1 MDTQLLLCPICRTGI
16 FLQVEMDKLGNLKFV
31 CLGGHE
37 FELSKK
43 EVIYKCEMTKDVS
56 DL

>member
-1 MDTQLLLCPICRTGI
+1 MSSQLLVCPICRTGI
-16 FLQVEMDKLGNLKFV
+16 FLQAEMDELGNLKFM

-37 FELSKK
+37 FELRKK
-43 EVIYKCEMTKDVS
+43 EVIYECEMNKDAS